1 MAHGEHYK
9 PKPSLFPL
17 YDAYVLFLY
26 WNFVFLVSVLIV
38 FFFSFDKVQVHAW
51 PHTCTVHRVLWSAT
65 LLPLDLCLLTWCRNS
80 KNLQLG
86 TLFFSLTFTSAPSF
100 IVQYLFF
107 PFTSS
112 RESSC
117 ERTLHKIRGHSY
129 IQKVSMNGEFSE
141 IWICKISP
149 TAMILYARLGH
160 SFVLI
165 KPFNTYFIM
174 AHQLSFLFYG
184 RRGHI
189 NIRPIQHYISKSRWV
204 FRPKIHYS
212 HDWAFIILYFIFIV
226 CFVIDKKKCTTK

>member
-100 IVQYLFF
+100 IVQYLYVYLLPWTLFSIYFF
-107 PFTSS
+107 SWKFMWAHIAQNP
-112 RESSC
+112 
-117 ERTLHKIRGHSY
+117 
-129 IQKVSMNGEFSE
+129 
-141 IWICKISP
+141 W
-149 TAMILYARLGH
+149 
-160 SFVLI
+160 SFI
-165 KPFNTYFIM
+165 
-174 AHQLSFLFYG
+174 H
-184 RRGHI
+184 
-189 NIRPIQHYISKSRWV
+189 SKSFYEWRI
-204 FRPKIHYS
+204 FRNMNMQNIANRNDFVCP
-212 HDWAFIILYFIFIV
+212 ARPFIRFN
-226 CFVIDKKKCTTK
+226 